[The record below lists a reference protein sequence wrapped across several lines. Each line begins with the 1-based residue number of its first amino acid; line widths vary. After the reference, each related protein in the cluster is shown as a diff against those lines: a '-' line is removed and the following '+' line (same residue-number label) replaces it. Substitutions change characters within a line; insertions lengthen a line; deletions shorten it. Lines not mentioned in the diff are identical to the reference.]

1 MLSIT
6 DCGCDYH
13 HPRNFALTGLIA
25 ALIGRLARNLPLS
38 DKGYTYICE
47 HGQTH
52 CLILQ
57 GHAAEM
63 TKKSGSAQYKG
74 QAVSTNLAG

>member
-13 HPRNFALTGLIA
+13 HPRKFSPTGLIA
-25 ALIGRLARNLPLS
+25 ALIDRLVRNLPLS
-38 DKGYTYICE
+38 DQGYTYICE

-52 CLILQ
+52 CIMLPS
-57 GHAAEM
+57 HAAEIND
-63 TKKSGSAQYKG
+63 KVWG
-74 QAVSTNLAG
+74 LPI